1 MLIVTQSVEGHRSII
16 VGLDVKRIR
25 IGEWSFRSNSKEASL
40 AIGRGLIGLHVV
52 DVNIVDDILGH
63 ANAIVPD
70 TQMRIKS
77 VGELHIEL
85 PIGNTGSNVGIC
97 CVSTNLLQD
106 CLDGIRILT
115 CKHLKRF
122 RVDHHATFSFLLNSR
137 SNYGF

>member
-1 MLIVTQSVEGHRSII
+1 MFIVAQSIESHRSII
-16 VGLDVKRIR
+16 VGLDVKRVSISK
-25 IGEWSFRSNSKEASL
+25 WSLRSNSKEASL
-40 AIGRGLIGLHVV
+40 TVSRSLIGLHVV
-52 DVNIVDDILGH
+52 DIDIVDDILGH

-70 TQMRIKS
+70 TQMWIKS
-77 VGELHIEL
+77 IGELHIEL

-122 RVDHHATFSFLLNSR
+122 RVDHHATLSLLLNTR
-137 SNYGF
+137 SNDSF